1 MSHEEK
7 RPWATLPRHRIS
19 KTRSNSNGQSSTPA
33 DAVRDKVQDIAD
45 KVNVVGNFVN
55 DVDAQI
61 AYATDA
67 ISALLPA
74 MPAAFLLSPALGVPH
89 AHYLHPPSG
98 PPPLPPI
105 PLPPFGPVLLGT
117 CVQVLINK
125 LPAARCGDIGINPTC
140 CGLPPMFEIFTG
152 SSKVFIGG
160 TRAARAFMDITMHCT
175 PVPPEEREAEMAA
188 KVVSKASVF
197 AKIGKAV
204 SKAAEAAEK
213 GLNVANQVGMV
224 AGMAAQATAI
234 VADAEDAEADDDP
247 AMSAADNLAA
257 GMTAAQLAAD
267 AVAMAMAMAMGKDPL
282 IPPTGT
288 PGVLLMGSPNVM
300 IGGLPLPNS
309 LSIVQGLL
317 KRLKGKR
324 YRTNEEGRSE
334 VGGCDCK

>member
-1 MSHEEK
+1 MYDA
-7 RPWATLPRHRIS
+7 ATA
-19 KTRSNSNGQSSTPA
+19 SNQQKKPKEQSGTQA
-33 DAVRDKVQDIAD
+33 DAVRDKVNEIAD

-61 AYATDA
+61 AYATNG

-160 TRAARAFMDITMHCT
+160 TRAARAFMDITDALHAR
-175 PVPPEEREAEMAA
+175 PARRARGRDGRQGRE
-188 KVVSKASVF
+188 
-197 AKIGKAV
+197 
-204 SKAAEAAEK
+204 
-213 GLNVANQVGMV
+213 
-224 AGMAAQATAI
+224 
-234 VADAEDAEADDDP
+234 
-247 AMSAADNLAA
+247 
-257 GMTAAQLAAD
+257 
-267 AVAMAMAMAMGKDPL
+267 
-282 IPPTGT
+282 
-288 PGVLLMGSPNVM
+288 
-300 IGGLPLPNS
+300 
-309 LSIVQGLL
+309 QGLGI
-317 KRLKGKR
+317 REDRQGR
-324 YRTNEEGRSE
+324 EQGGRGRREGS
-334 VGGCDCK
+334 